1 MHIRVAVRSPHIA
14 IRHLCWVGEGR
25 GVACLLLVLLASITA
40 CAELDDA
47 GDAPV
52 GAAVAPI
59 VNGVNAE
66 NGGP

>member
-1 MHIRVAVRSPHIA
+1 
-14 IRHLCWVGEGR
+14 
-25 GVACLLLVLLASITA
+25 LLLVLLASITA